1 MSKKII
7 AALGTAM
14 ILISAFAS
22 CTAAPD
28 EKNDTIDVVC
38 TIFPCYDWT
47 KQVVGDASDVNITY
61 LLENGSDLHN
71 FQPTADDMIKISN
84 CDVFVYVGGESDEW
98 VDEALENARNK
109 NMKVV
114 KLIDAVAENVVEEE
128 LKDGMEAE
136 DEHDESEISP
146 EYDEH
151 IWLSLNNA
159 QRCVS
164 AITDGLCEADDK
176 NSAIYR
182 DNSNLYNTEL
192 QLLDRSFHTLL
203 DEKKPV
209 LIFGDRFPFRYFT
222 DDYALDYYA
231 AFSGCS
237 ADTEASF
244 ETIIFLAQKAD
255 DLNAEYIFA
264 IENSDCTI
272 ADAIIQN
279 TANKS
284 QKIAILDSAQSISY
298 RQISEG
304 ESYLGIMKKNYEI
317 LEEAFK

>member
-1 MSKKII
+1 MLKRIT
-7 AALGTAM
+7 AALGAAVIM
-14 ILISAFAS
+14 ISAFAS
-22 CTAAPD
+22 CAAAPA

-47 KQVVGDASDVNITY
+47 KQVVGDAPDVNVTY
-61 LLENGSDLHN
+61 LLENGADLHN
-71 FQPTADDMIKISN
+71 FQPTADDTIKISD

-98 VDEALENARNK
+98 VDEALGNARNK
-109 NMKVV
+109 NMKVI
-114 KLIDAVAENVVEEE
+114 KLINAVAENVVEEE
-128 LKDGMEAE
+128 LKEGMEAE
-136 DEHDESEISP
+136 VEHDENENSR

-164 AITDGLCEADDK
+164 AIADGLCESDSK

-182 DNSNLYNTEL
+182 ENSNLYNAEL
-192 QLLDRSFHTLL
+192 QLLDRSFHTLF
-203 DEKKPV
+203 DEKKPT

-222 DDYALDYYA
+222 EDYDLDYYA

-244 ETIIFLAQKAD
+244 ETVIFLAQKAD
-255 DLNAEYIFA
+255 ELNAEYIFA

-272 ADAIIQN
+272 ADAVIQN
-279 TANKS
+279 NADKS
-284 QKIAILDSAQSISY
+284 QKVAILDSVQSISAQ
-298 RQISEG
+298 QISDG
-304 ESYLGIMKKNYEI
+304 ADYLGIMKKNYEI

>member
-22 CTAAPD
+22 CTAAPA
-28 EKNDTIDVVC
+28 EKNNTIDVVC

-47 KQVVGDASDVNITY
+47 KQVVGDAPDVNITY
-61 LLENGSDLHN
+61 MLENGADLHN
-71 FQPTADDMIKISN
+71 FQPTADDMIKISD

-109 NMKVV
+109 KMKVI
-114 KLIDAVAENVVEEE
+114 KLINAVAENVVEEE
-128 LKDGMEAE
+128 LKEGMETK

-164 AITDGLCEADDK
+164 AITDGLCEADSR

-203 DEKKPV
+203 DEKKPA

-222 DDYALDYYA
+222 EDYALDYYA

-255 DLNAEYIFA
+255 ELNAEYIFA

-284 QKIAILDSAQSISY
+284 QKIAILDSAQSISSQ
-298 RQISEG
+298 QISEG